1 MRATVV
7 IVLLVAAAA
16 LATAGGASSRQ
27 AGCTAHTFTS
37 GDSSGM
43 VFCGPAKA
51 TVKVAGKTS
60 ALSGG
65 LCTKTSKYVNVNIGT
80 LVLNGPKK
88 KYSYFG
94 LLVGQYPGA
103 AAGAKASPKD
113 GTFSGGLIS
122 LVWKG
127 KSYSADTNVKI
138 TLKKNRTA
146 GTFSGVGHFTP
157 NIKVSG
163 SFSC

>member
-1 MRATVV
+1 
-7 IVLLVAAAA
+7 
-16 LATAGGASSRQ
+16 
-27 AGCTAHTFTS
+27 
-37 GDSSGM
+37 M

-51 TVKVAGKTS
+51 TAKVAGKTY
-60 ALSGG
+60 APSGG
-65 LCTKTSKYVNVNIGT
+65 SCTKTSKYVNINVGT

-103 AAGAKASPKD
+103 PTGAKASPKD
-113 GTFSGGLIS
+113 GTYAGGLVS

-127 KSYSADTNVKI
+127 KAYSADTNVKI

-157 NIKVSG
+157 NLKLTG

>member
-1 MRATVV
+1 MRTTLLIVV
-7 IVLLVAAAA
+7 VAAA
-16 LATAGGASSRQ
+16 LAAGAGVASARH
-27 AGCTAHTFTS
+27 AGCTPGQF
-37 GDSSGM
+37 SSGGSSGV

-51 TVKVAGKTS
+51 IVKVGGKTYS
-60 ALSGG
+60 LSGG
-65 LCTKTSKYVNVNIGT
+65 SCTKTSKYVNVNIGT
-80 LVLNGPKK
+80 LVLSGPKE

-103 AAGAKASPKD
+103 LPGAKAAPKD
-113 GTFSGGLIS
+113 GTYAGGLVS

-138 TLKKNRTA
+138 TLKKNRTS

-157 NIKVSG
+157 NLKVSG
-163 SFSC
+163 TFTC